1 MQQNASQENL
11 PLLVIGLG
19 NPGPKY
25 AATRHNVGFMTV
37 DELAR
42 RHGLRFSTRQADAAV
57 ARGEIDGT
65 RVILAKPQT
74 YMNNSGRAVGA
85 LARFYKLPSNRVVV
99 IYDEL
104 DLPVGTIRMREKG
117 SANGHNGLTS
127 VIQHLGTQDF
137 PRIRI
142 GISRPAISDHK
153 QIDWVLG
160 RFTKDEQEVMDGT
173 IPRAAE
179 AVEAV
184 ITLGIE
190 RAMNKYNSREEQG
203 KPASK
208 PSPAPAEPTPQ
219 ELQQRMRAAESPAP
233 PKRESWVDRIRHIIR
248 EEAK

>member
-1 MQQNASQENL
+1 M
-11 PLLVIGLG
+11 PLLVVGLG

-42 RHGLRFSTRQADAAV
+42 RHGLRFSTRQADAEIAS
-57 ARGEIDGT
+57 GEIEGT

-104 DLPVGTIRMREKG
+104 DLPVGTIRLREKG
-117 SANGHNGLTS
+117 SANGHNGLKS
-127 VIQHLGTQDF
+127 VIQHLGSQDF
-137 PRIRI
+137 PRLRI
-142 GISRPAISDHK
+142 GIGKPAITDHK

-160 RFTKDEQEVMDGT
+160 RFTRDEQEVMDGT

-179 AVEAV
+179 AIEAI

-190 RAMNKYNSREEQG
+190 RAMNKYNTREEQG
-203 KPASK
+203 RPAAR
-208 PSPAPAEPTPQ
+208 PTPEPTPQ
-219 ELQQRMRAAESPAP
+219 ELQQRIREAESPTPA
-233 PKRESWVDRIRHIIR
+233 RQESWVDKIRHIIR

>member
-1 MQQNASQENL
+1 MQQNAPQENL
-11 PLLVIGLG
+11 PLLVVGLG

-25 AATRHNVGFMTV
+25 AATRHNVGFMAV

-42 RHGLRFSTRQADAAV
+42 RHGLRFSTKQGDSEI
-57 ARGEIDGT
+57 ARGEIGGT

-85 LARFYKLPSNRVVV
+85 LARFYKLPSTRVVV

-117 SANGHNGLTS
+117 SANGHNGLKS

-137 PRIRI
+137 PRLRI
-142 GISRPAISDHK
+142 GISRPAITDHK

-173 IPRAAE
+173 IPRAADAIE
-179 AVEAV
+179 AI

-190 RAMNKYNSREEQG
+190 RAMNKYNTREEQG
-203 KPASK
+203 KPAAK
-208 PSPAPAEPTPQ
+208 PAPEPTPQ
-219 ELQQRMRAAESPAP
+219 QLQQRIREAESPPP
-233 PKRESWVDRIRHIIR
+233 PKQESWIDRIRHIIR

>member
-1 MQQNASQENL
+1 MQQNPSQENM
-11 PLLVIGLG
+11 PLLVVGLG

-25 AATRHNVGFMTV
+25 VATRHNVGFMAV

-42 RHGLRFSTRQADAAV
+42 RHGLRFSTKQADAEI
-57 ARGEIDGT
+57 ARGEIGGT
-65 RVILAKPQT
+65 RVILARPQT
-74 YMNNSGRAVGA
+74 YMNDSGRAVGA
-85 LARFYKLPSNRVVV
+85 LARFYKLPSSRVVV

-117 SANGHNGLTS
+117 SANGHNGLKS
-127 VIQHLGTQDF
+127 VIQHLGTQNF

-142 GISRPAISDHK
+142 GISRPAISDYK

-179 AVEAV
+179 AIES
-184 ITLGIE
+184 IISMGME
-190 RAMNKYNSREEQG
+190 RAMNKYNTKEEQG
-203 KPASK
+203 KPAAK
-208 PSPAPAEPTPQ
+208 PTPEPTLQ
-219 ELQQRMRAAESPAP
+219 ELQQRIKEAEAPPP
-233 PKRESWVDRIRHIIR
+233 PKRESWVDKIRHIIR